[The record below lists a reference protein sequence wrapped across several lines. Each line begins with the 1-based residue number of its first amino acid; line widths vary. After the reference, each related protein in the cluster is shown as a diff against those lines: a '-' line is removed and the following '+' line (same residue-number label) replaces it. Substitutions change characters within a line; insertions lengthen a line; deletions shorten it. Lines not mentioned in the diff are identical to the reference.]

1 MVTQKPR
8 LAFTYIDYVNA
19 PEDRR
24 YELLDGDLVMVP
36 APKRSHQNALLDLAV
51 DLELLMRRTG
61 MGQVFAAP
69 FDVVLTNTDVVQP
82 DIIFVSTERAHII
95 TEDNV
100 QGAPDLVV
108 EILSP
113 STANRDRTFKR
124 SLYARHGVKEYWIV
138 DTRLKTIELLLLDGD
153 DFRLAGVYGR
163 GDTLVSPTLGG
174 CALNINAV
182 FSRW

>member
-138 DTRLKTIELLLLDGD
+138 RYQTQDHR
-153 DFRLAGVYGR
+153 A
-163 GDTLVSPTLGG
+163 SS
-174 CALNINAV
+174 
-182 FSRW
+182 SRWRRLQARRCLRSWGYSGVSDLGRLRP